1 MELKQENTQPATAMP
16 PQKAILQ
23 MATGYWV
30 SQSLYVAAKLG
41 IADLLKSGA
50 KSCEELAY
58 SAGVNAQLLYRLMR
72 ALASV
77 GVFAEKEQGCF
88 TLTPF
93 AACLQSDVPGS
104 MRALVIMCGEEHYQ
118 AWGDILYSLR
128 TGGSAFEHLY
138 GMPLF
143 QYYAQN
149 PEPGKIFDEAMTSN
163 SSIENADITASY
175 DFSGLHKLV
184 DVGGG
189 QGNLIA
195 SILKANPKMQ
205 GILFDLPYVIEGA
218 KNFIEAEGVSQ
229 RCELVGGD
237 FFESVPSGGDAYML
251 KRVIHNWDD
260 KSAIAILKNCHRAML
275 ENGKLLVVEQ
285 VIPPGNEP
293 CFGKFMDLT
302 MMVMFPGARECTEP
316 EYRALFEAS
325 GFRLTKIVPTR
336 AGVSLIEGIR
346 A

>member
-1 MELKQENTQPATAMP
+1 MLQQENTQPTTDLP

-41 IADLLKSGA
+41 IADLLKDGS
-50 KSCEELAY
+50 KSCDQLAS

-77 GVFAEKEQGCF
+77 GVFAEQEEGCF
-88 TLTPF
+88 TLTPV

-104 MRALVIMCGEEHYQ
+104 MRALVIMWGEEYYQ
-118 AWGDILYSLR
+118 AWRDILYTLR
-128 TGGSAFEHLY
+128 TGKSAFEHLY

-149 PEPGKIFDEAMTSN
+149 PEAGKIFDRAMTSI
-163 SSIENADITASY
+163 SSVENAAITASY
-175 DFSGLHKLV
+175 DFSKFSKLV

-189 QGNLIA
+189 NGSLISLILQNNPTMQGVLLDQGAVIAEAKNLIE
-195 SILKANPKMQ
+195 
-205 GILFDLPYVIEGA
+205 VEGA
-218 KNFIEAEGVSQ
+218 SK
-229 RCELVGGD
+229 RRELVAGD
-237 FFESVPSGGDAYML
+237 FFESVPSGGNAYIL
-251 KRVIHNWDD
+251 KYILHNWNDER
-260 KSAIAILKNCHRAML
+260 AIAILKNCHRAMV
-275 ENGKLLVVEQ
+275 ENGKILVIEQ

-293 CFGKFMDLT
+293 FLGKFLDLH
-302 MMVMFPGARECTEP
+302 MLVMFPGGCERTED

-325 GFRLTKIVPTR
+325 GFQLTKTVPTKIELS
-336 AGVSLIEGIR
+336 VIEGIR
-346 A
+346 V